1 MSTDPAF
8 LEDLQTALLTLGEIE
23 TQLTKVKQQ
32 RDIIRDKIKAW
43 LESQTFDEF
52 ETFDIKGD
60 QLWRL
65 KLSKSN
71 RRKADLDYLERILSD
86 KQYSEAITET
96 EVESFKCQP
105 VKNRKK
111 TTSKPAAPSV

>member
-8 LEDLQTALLTLGEIE
+8 LDDLQTALLSLGEIE

-32 RDIIRDKIKAW
+32 RDIIRDKIRAW

-52 ETFDIKGD
+52 ETFDINGD

-65 KLSKSN
+65 KLSVSN
-71 RRKADLDYLERILSD
+71 RRKADLVYLEKILSD
-86 KQYSEAITET
+86 RQYDQAITES
-96 EVESFKCQP
+96 EVHSFKCQP

-111 TTSKPAAPSV
+111 TSSKPAAPSV